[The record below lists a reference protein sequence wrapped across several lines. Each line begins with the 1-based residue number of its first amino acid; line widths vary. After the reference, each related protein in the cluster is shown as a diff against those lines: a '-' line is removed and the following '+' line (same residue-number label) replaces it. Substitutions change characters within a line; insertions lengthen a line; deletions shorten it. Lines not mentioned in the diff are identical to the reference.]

1 MCAIVDANVAHEV
14 FGPCKSEAGE
24 KFYDWI
30 DAEPG
35 RLVVGGKLLKE
46 LEKGSPKFRK
56 WASALIEAG
65 KMRTMNED
73 QVNARAE
80 EIKSECVSDDSHI
93 IALAQISGAR
103 LLFTNESGEKKQR
116 LGEDFKNKSLID
128 QPRGKIYTTRTNQ
141 RFTSTHKRL
150 LGRRDLCQK

>member
-1 MCAIVDANVAHEV
+1 MCAIVDANVANEV
-14 FGPCKSEAGE
+14 FGPNKSPAGK
-24 KFYDWI
+24 KFYTWI
-30 DAEPG
+30 NAEPG

-56 WASALIEAG
+56 WASTLIEAG

-103 LLFTNESGEKKQR
+103 LLFTNESSEKRKS
-116 LGEDFKNKSLID
+116 LSEDFKNKDLID
-128 QPRGKIYTTRTNQ
+128 RPPGKIYTTRKY
-141 RFTSTHKRL
+141 RHVTSTHKYL
-150 LGRRDLCQK
+150 LRQQDLCQK